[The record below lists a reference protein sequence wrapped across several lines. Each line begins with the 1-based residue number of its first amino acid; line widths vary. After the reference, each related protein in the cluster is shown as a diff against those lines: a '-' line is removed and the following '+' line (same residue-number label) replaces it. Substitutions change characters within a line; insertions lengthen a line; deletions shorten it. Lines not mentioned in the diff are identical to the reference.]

1 MRFKYLKTNI
11 NMRCTTF
18 IDDDIITSNLEKI
31 SKMTMVNSS
40 QQINKNFK
48 KSNINNAAEMFLFLN
63 SCPSFYEKL
72 YFKAIYGPKSR
83 IAMLTSNII
92 KKANTD
98 LKKIAIQIF
107 VKMSS
112 MLGFKHISYQHEDNR
127 GGRNLFTK
135 SIGVIKGET
144 LQVVWT
150 LIHFSPF

>member
-1 MRFKYLKTNI
+1 
-11 NMRCTTF
+11 
-18 IDDDIITSNLEKI
+18 
-31 SKMTMVNSS
+31 
-40 QQINKNFK
+40 
-48 KSNINNAAEMFLFLN
+48 
-63 SCPSFYEKL
+63 
-72 YFKAIYGPKSR
+72 
-83 IAMLTSNII
+83 MLTSNII